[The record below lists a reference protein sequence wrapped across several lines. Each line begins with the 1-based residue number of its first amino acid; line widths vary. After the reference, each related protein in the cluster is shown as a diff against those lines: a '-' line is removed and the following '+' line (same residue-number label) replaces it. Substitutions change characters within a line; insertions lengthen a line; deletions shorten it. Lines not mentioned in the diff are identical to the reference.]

1 MGFVTCGMHGGGRG
15 PRCCWRCDHCPKCHP
30 EMGRLLRGD
39 YCKACTAKNKA
50 EGMVWSEYYKNWV
63 KPEHDRAATGQAQL
77 F

>member
-1 MGFVTCGMHGGGRG
+1 
-15 PRCCWRCDHCPKCHP
+15 
-30 EMGRLLRGD
+30 MGRLLRGD